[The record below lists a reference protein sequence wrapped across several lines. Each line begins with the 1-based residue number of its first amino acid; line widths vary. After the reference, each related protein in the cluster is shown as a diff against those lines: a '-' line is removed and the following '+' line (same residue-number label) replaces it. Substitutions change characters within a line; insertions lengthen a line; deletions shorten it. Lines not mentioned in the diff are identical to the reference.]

1 MPPKSKLQCTGVI
14 LSGGLATRY
23 DGTDKA
29 LLQVGGI
36 RILDRIYRIYA
47 ELFEEI
53 ILVTNS
59 PEKFLEW
66 DLLIVPD
73 LFPIRSSLTGIH
85 AGLFFMS
92 NPFAFISA
100 CDTPFIKKEVVET
113 VIGNIDE
120 HIDMVMPET
129 ASGFEPLCAAYS
141 KRCLTPAQQH
151 LEQDKVKITKAFRK
165 CRIKTISEKVLREK
179 DPDLQSFFNI
189 NTQDDLKR
197 AEEMMA
203 KDEHR

>member
-1 MPPKSKLQCTGVI
+1 MPRKSKFQCTGII

-29 LLQVGGI
+29 FLRVGGI

-47 ELFEEI
+47 QLFDEI

-73 LFPIRSSLTGIH
+73 LFPIRSSLTGVH

-100 CDTPFIKKEVVET
+100 CDTPFIKKEIVET
-113 VIGNIDE
+113 VVENIEE
-120 HIDMVMPET
+120 HIDIVMPET
-129 ASGFEPLCAAYS
+129 AAGFEPLCAAYS
-141 KRCLTPAQQH
+141 KRCLTAAQQH
-151 LEQDKVKITKAFRK
+151 LEQDKVKIIKAFRK
-165 CRIKTISEKVLREK
+165 CRIKTISEKALRVN

-189 NTQDDLKR
+189 NTPADLQR
-197 AEEMMA
+197 AEEMVL
-203 KDEHR
+203 DEHR

>member
-1 MPPKSKLQCTGVI
+1 MPPKNKFPCTGII

-29 LLQVGGI
+29 FLRVGGI

-47 ELFEEI
+47 QLFDEI

-66 DLLIVPD
+66 NLLIVPD
-73 LFPIRSSLTGIH
+73 LFPIRSSLTGVH

-100 CDTPFIKKEVVET
+100 CDTPFIKKEIVET
-113 VIGNIDE
+113 IVENIQE
-120 HIDMVMPET
+120 HIDIVIPET
-129 ASGFEPLCAAYS
+129 TAGFEPLCAAYS
-141 KRCLTPAQQH
+141 KRCLTAAQQH
-151 LEQDKVKITKAFRK
+151 LEQDKVKIIKAFRK

-189 NTQDDLKR
+189 NTPADLQR
-197 AEEMMA
+197 AEEMV
-203 KDEHR
+203 KNEYC

>member
-1 MPPKSKLQCTGVI
+1 MPRKSKFQCTGII

-29 LLQVGGI
+29 FLRVGGI

-47 ELFEEI
+47 QLFDEI

-73 LFPIRSSLTGIH
+73 LFPIRSSLTGVH

-100 CDTPFIKKEVVET
+100 CDTPFIKKEIVET
-113 VIGNIDE
+113 VVENIEE
-120 HIDMVMPET
+120 HIDIVMPET
-129 ASGFEPLCAAYS
+129 AAGFEPLCAAYS
-141 KRCLTPAQQH
+141 KRCLTAAQQH
-151 LEQDKVKITKAFRK
+151 LEQDKVKIIKAFRK
-165 CRIKTISEKVLREK
+165 CRIKTISEKALRVN

-189 NTQDDLKR
+189 NTPADLQR
-197 AEEMMA
+197 AEEMVI
-203 KDEHR
+203 DEHR

>member
-1 MPPKSKLQCTGVI
+1 MPPKNKFPCTGVI

-23 DGTDKA
+23 DGAEKG
-29 LLQVGGI
+29 LLSVGGV
-36 RILDRIYRIYA
+36 RILDRIYRIYT

-59 PEKFLEW
+59 PEKFIGW

-100 CDTPFIKKEVVET
+100 CDTPFLKKEIIET
-113 VIGNIDE
+113 VTGNIAA

-141 KRCLTPAQQH
+141 KHCLTSAQQH
-151 LEQDKVKITKAFRK
+151 LEQNKLQIIKAFRK
-165 CRIKTISEKVLREK
+165 CRIKIISEKVLREK

-189 NTQDDLKR
+189 NTPDDLKR
-197 AEEMMA
+197 AEEMA